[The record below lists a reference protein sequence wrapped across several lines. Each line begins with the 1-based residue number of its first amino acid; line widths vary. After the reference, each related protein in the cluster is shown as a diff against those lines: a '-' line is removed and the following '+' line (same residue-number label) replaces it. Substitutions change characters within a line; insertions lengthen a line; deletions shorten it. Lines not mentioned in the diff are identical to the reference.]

1 MITNRFD
8 SGDDLDTA
16 KWVKLALWQEGGY
29 EGMLKVL
36 LSDEIAAH
44 CPGSATA
51 SNSDEQCILGPAR
64 MMVASMDKDLL
75 KAVIRGNLA
84 LQAKSNSVIKDRLD
98 DLYVEA
104 KDKPSIYYQLLVDDN
119 VKTPHIDL
127 LQSQGG
133 YRKYTWTSSGTK
145 DSNTYSEFQSAAKV
159 KEITRLIEKV
169 RARLSG
175 LPPQHQNKSL
185 KHPLVHVAYSNRS
198 QSRLKKHAN
207 HSYSHPALNL
217 ASAIAAVLF
226 THTTLPKLYKMTQY
240 IIYICHT
247 ASHASLSE
255 IVLTR
260 LAEGY
265 MGNGGG
271 FSRYP
276 AARSA
281 GSALKTSEQEWDNCA
296 QYAIERSPLRENLK
310 SDIERLKKK
319 LPDAQGKKPS
329 LLMKSAGRALH
340 ARAQE
345 MNERTKAGR
354 SEAGPEIHQKAADI
368 IAEFRKRHPIP
379 EDEANV

>member
-1 MITNRFD
+1 
-8 SGDDLDTA
+8 
-16 KWVKLALWQEGGY
+16 
-29 EGMLKVL
+29 
-36 LSDEIAAH
+36 
-44 CPGSATA
+44 
-51 SNSDEQCILGPAR
+51 
-64 MMVASMDKDLL
+64 
-75 KAVIRGNLA
+75 
-84 LQAKSNSVIKDRLD
+84 
-98 DLYVEA
+98 
-104 KDKPSIYYQLLVDDN
+104 
-119 VKTPHIDL
+119 
-127 LQSQGG
+127 
-133 YRKYTWTSSGTK
+133 
-145 DSNTYSEFQSAAKV
+145 
-159 KEITRLIEKV
+159 
-169 RARLSG
+169 
-175 LPPQHQNKSL
+175 
-185 KHPLVHVAYSNRS
+185 
-198 QSRLKKHAN
+198 
-207 HSYSHPALNL
+207 
-217 ASAIAAVLF
+217 
-226 THTTLPKLYKMTQY
+226 MTQY